1 MARLS
6 RDKAEGMTAVAATK
20 LCVTIA
26 ARHEL
31 YEMPG
36 VETEERVFEQSIT
49 LGRSE
54 ETVTAMT
61 CILDQPVPPCHFM
74 RAMPE

>member
-1 MARLS
+1 MARPG
-6 RDKAEGMTAVAATK
+6 RDKAEGMTAVAAAK

-26 ARHEL
+26 ARHKF

-36 VETEERVFEQSIT
+36 GETEERVFEQSIT
-49 LGRSE
+49 LGGSE
-54 ETVTAMT
+54 EAVTAMT
-61 CILDQPVPPCHFM
+61 CVLDQPVPPCHFM